1 MHSTSTCPQKREV
14 AGLWIGETLPPL
26 AELCIRS
33 YLSHG
38 IPFRLFTYR
47 NYENIP
53 EEAIVQDASEVIPEE
68 LVFRHD
74 NGSLAPFA
82 DWFRNTW
89 LERKGGFWTD
99 LDVAC
104 LSPNLPKQLPWFAEQ
119 ESGLIAVGVIGF
131 PPHHPV
137 MECLR
142 EVSEDPTAPMPWDT
156 PGELEAKRQ
165 FKIDFPDP
173 VLRRKHAMWG
183 NAGPEGFTRTLAYF
197 QLLGMANSSL
207 SIYPLHYTVWR
218 NCYNG
223 AVKLDSPALRNSW
236 AIHLWGEMLRR
247 EPDTLE
253 NVNKESIVGQ
263 LLDLHM
269 PRAAVPT
276 SPRSKKKVSIL
287 VGICTCAN
295 TEKKRETV
303 RKTWMAQSVP
313 GIECRFF
320 LGRRETPEKEEDV
333 IALWVN
339 DDYDHLPEKVLAFFR
354 YALECYDFDWLFKC
368 DDDTYVALDRLAALV
383 DDRYD
388 LIGDSSLKAKGAPSG
403 RAGYFLSRSMVEKI
417 VAYSDIPSTGAEN
430 LIFGELALRLGARTL
445 ASNRLN
451 MNSIPYPMKDNDVV
465 TAHWCPPEHFQGTED
480 FQDFFPITVY
490 EGRHAHWTD
499 SLLFYRDGTFRR
511 EKTGCSG
518 QYIAYGSK
526 KLILK
531 WFHWPEEILVRD
543 GENYSGSSLS
553 LSRKPGQ
560 PDLPAVLYPEQVTG
574 NVDESS
580 SGLFLIQMGCGTNIL
595 PGWINLDLSKYD
607 ITRPL
612 PWEDGCVDAYFL
624 EHMIEHVLPAEAY
637 GFFKEAWRTLKP
649 GGVLRLSFPD
659 LLRIAKRSTPE
670 YIRFLEENHWGDGS
684 PGSALRNIIENHHH
698 KALWTAETLA
708 AILESLGYE
717 ISICSLGESSHPH
730 LQGVEKHATQQ
741 GHAFKDLE
749 TSCVEAMKPFNS

>member
-1 MHSTSTCPQKREV
+1 MNSICSQKPEV

-53 EEAIVQDASEVIPEE
+53 EGTMVQNASEVIPEE
-68 LVFRHD
+68 LVFQHD

-104 LSPNLPKQLPWFAEQ
+104 LSPNLPEELPWFAEQ
-119 ESGLIAVGVIGF
+119 EPGLIAVGVIGF

-142 EVSEDPTAPMPWDT
+142 EVSEDPAAPMPWDT
-156 PGELEAKRQ
+156 PGELVAKRQ

-173 VLRRKHAMWG
+173 ALRRKHAMWG
-183 NAGPEGFTRTLAYF
+183 NAGPEGFTRTLSYF
-197 QLLGMANSSL
+197 QLLDMADSSL

-236 AIHLWGEMLRR
+236 AIHLWGELLRR

-253 NVNKESIVGQ
+253 NVHKESIVGQ

-269 PRAAVPT
+269 PRPSVPT
-276 SPRSKKKVSIL
+276 SSGNKKKVSIL

-295 TEKKRETV
+295 AEKKRETI
-303 RKTWMAQSVP
+303 RKTWMAQSVA

-320 LGRRETPEKEEDV
+320 LGRREALEREEDA
-333 IALWVN
+333 IPLWVN
-339 DDYDHLPEKVLAFFR
+339 DDDDHLPEKVLAFFR
-354 YALECYDFDWLFKC
+354 YALEYYDFDWLFKC
-368 DDDTYVALDRLAALV
+368 DDNTYVALDRLAELA
-383 DDRYD
+383 DDQYD

-403 RAGYFLSRSMVEKI
+403 RAGYFLSRSMVENI

-430 LIFGELALRLGARTL
+430 LIFGELVQRLGARTL
-445 ASNRLN
+445 ASDRLN
-451 MNSIPYPMKDNDVV
+451 MNTTPYPMKDNDVV
-465 TAHWCPPEHFQGTED
+465 TARWSPPEHFQGTEN
-480 FQDFFPITVY
+480 FRDFFPVTVY

-518 QYIAYGSK
+518 KYIAYGSK
-526 KLILK
+526 KLTLK
-531 WFHWPEEILVRD
+531 WSDWPEEILVRD
-543 GENYSGSSLS
+543 GENYSGLSLT

-560 PDLPAVLYPEQVTG
+560 PDLAAVLYQGQESG
-574 NVDESS
+574 NLNELF
-580 SGLFLIQMGCGTNIL
+580 SGMLLIQMGCGANIL
-595 PGWINLDLSKYD
+595 PGWINLDLPQYD

-612 PWEDGCVDAYFL
+612 PWEDECVDAYFL
-624 EHMIEHVLPAEAY
+624 EHVIEHVLPAEAY
-637 GFFKEAWRTLKP
+637 GFFMEAWRTLKP
-649 GGVLRLSFPD
+649 GGVLRLAFPD
-659 LLRIAKRSTPE
+659 LLRIAKQSTPE
-670 YIRFLEENHWGDGS
+670 YISFLQKKKWGDGS
-684 PGSALRNIIENHHH
+684 PGSAVRNIIVNHHH
-698 KALWTAETLA
+698 KAIWTIDTMVAVLK
-708 AILESLGYE
+708 SLGYE
-717 ISICSLGESSHPH
+717 VSICSLGKSSHSH
-730 LQGVEKHATQQ
+730 LQGIESHASQLGQ
-741 GHAFKDLE
+741 AFNELE
-749 TSCVEAMKPFNS
+749 TSCVEAMKPFHS